1 VNHEPQRPPRLVASD
16 LDGTLLR
23 PDGTIAPRTAA
34 ALVKAA
40 DLGIDVVFVTARPPR
55 WLADLAEH
63 VAGHG
68 VAICANGAAV
78 VDVATGSVLSEHG
91 MPRAL
96 VAQVAE
102 QLREAWGAEQV
113 HLAAESADGFAAEA
127 GFRSEH
133 PVPAGSA
140 VADRIEDVLTSS
152 TFKLLVRTSRPW
164 GASFALELADV
175 LGDVALVSDSGAAGL
190 GEISG
195 PGVTKA
201 ATLARWAAARG
212 ITPDDVWALGDAPND
227 LPMLTWAGRSFA
239 VANAFPDV
247 LAAAT
252 DRCASNADDGAAD
265 VLELAASL
273 AVAAGTP
280 HSASRDAGAS
290 AGRR

>member
-1 VNHEPQRPPRLVASD
+1 MTPEPSRPPRLVASD

-23 PDGTIAPRTAA
+23 PDGTLAPRTAA
-34 ALVKAA
+34 ALERAA

-55 WLADLAEH
+55 WLTELAPH

-78 VDVATGSVLSEHG
+78 VDVTTGSVLSEHG
-91 MPRAL
+91 MPPAL
-96 VAQVAE
+96 VAQVAG
-102 QLREAWGAEQV
+102 QLREAWGVEHV
-113 HLAAESADGFAAEA
+113 HLAVESADGFAAEA

-133 PVPAGSA
+133 PVPSGSA
-140 VADRIEDVLTSS
+140 VAERIEDVLTAS
-152 TFKLLVRTSRPW
+152 TFKLLVRTSRP
-164 GASFALELADV
+164 GGPSFALDLADV
-175 LGDVALVSDSGAAGL
+175 LGDVALVSDSGAVGL

-201 ATLARWAAARG
+201 ATLARWATARG
-212 ITPDDVWALGDAPND
+212 IGAQDVWAMGDAPND

-239 VANAFPDV
+239 VANAFPEV

-265 VLELAASL
+265 VLELAAAL
-273 AVAAGTP
+273 AA
-280 HSASRDAGAS
+280 DAS
-290 AGRR
+290 AGHR

>member
-1 VNHEPQRPPRLVASD
+1 VTPEPHRGTPRPPRLVASD

-34 ALVKAA
+34 ALVRAA

-55 WLADLAEH
+55 WLGDLAPH

-91 MPRAL
+91 MPPAL
-96 VAQVAE
+96 VAQVA
-102 QLREAWGAEQV
+102 QRLREAWGAEHV
-113 HLAAESADGFAAEA
+113 HLAVESADGFAAEA
-127 GFRSEH
+127 GYRSEH

-140 VADRIEDVLTSS
+140 VVHRIEDVLTPS

-164 GASFALELADV
+164 GASFALDLADV

-212 ITPDDVWALGDAPND
+212 IAPDDVWALGDAPND

-239 VANAFPDV
+239 VANAFPEV

-265 VLELAASL
+265 VLELAAAL
-273 AVAAGTP
+273 AV
-280 HSASRDAGAS
+280 DADADAS